1 LKNTANH
8 LQILQNLWGKMMN
21 DIQIVI
27 AIQFFLIITL
37 FIIVIRQDKQL
48 QKFNEWADTVDE
60 FMDSEY
66 IELEFEVKDD
76 KNKKSK
82 N

>member
-1 LKNTANH
+1 
-8 LQILQNLWGKMMN
+8 MN

-60 FMDSEY
+60 FIDSEY

>member
-1 LKNTANH
+1 MT
-8 LQILQNLWGKMMN
+8 

-60 FMDSEY
+60 FIDSEY

>member
-1 LKNTANH
+1 MT
-8 LQILQNLWGKMMN
+8 

-27 AIQFFLIITL
+27 AIQFFLIIML
-37 FIIVIRQDKQL
+37 FMIVRKQDKQL
-48 QKFNEWADTVDE
+48 QKFNEWADIVDA

>member
-1 LKNTANH
+1 MT
-8 LQILQNLWGKMMN
+8 

-27 AIQFFLIITL
+27 AIQFFLIILL
-37 FIIVIRQDKQL
+37 FMIVRKQDKQL
-48 QKFNEWADTVDE
+48 QKFNEWADTVDD

-66 IELEFEVKDD
+66 IELEFEVEND

>member
-1 LKNTANH
+1 MT
-8 LQILQNLWGKMMN
+8 

-27 AIQFFLIITL
+27 AIQFFLIIML
-37 FIIVIRQDKQL
+37 FMIVRRQDKQL

>member
-1 LKNTANH
+1 
-8 LQILQNLWGKMMN
+8 MN

-27 AIQFFLIITL
+27 AIQFFLIIML
-37 FIIVIRQDKQL
+37 FMIVRKQDKQL
-48 QKFNEWADTVDE
+48 QKFNEWADIVDA

>member
-1 LKNTANH
+1 
-8 LQILQNLWGKMMN
+8 MMN

-60 FMDSEY
+60 FIDSEY

>member
-1 LKNTANH
+1 MT
-8 LQILQNLWGKMMN
+8 

-37 FIIVIRQDKQL
+37 FIIGIRQDKQL

-60 FMDSEY
+60 FIDSEY

>member
-1 LKNTANH
+1 MT
-8 LQILQNLWGKMMN
+8 

-27 AIQFFLIITL
+27 AIQFFLIIML
-37 FIIVIRQDKQL
+37 FMIVRKQDKQL

>member
-1 LKNTANH
+1 MT
-8 LQILQNLWGKMMN
+8 

-27 AIQFFLIITL
+27 AIQFFLIMML
-37 FIIVIRQDKQL
+37 FMIVRKQDKQL
-48 QKFNEWADTVDE
+48 QKFNEWADIVDA

>member
-1 LKNTANH
+1 MT
-8 LQILQNLWGKMMN
+8 
-21 DIQIVI
+21 DVQIVI
-27 AIQFFLIITL
+27 AIQFFLIILL
-37 FIIVIRQDKQL
+37 FMIVRKQDKQL

>member
-1 LKNTANH
+1 
-8 LQILQNLWGKMMN
+8 MN

-27 AIQFFLIITL
+27 AIQFFLIIML
-37 FIIVIRQDKQL
+37 FMTVRKQEKQL
-48 QKFNEWADTVDE
+48 QKFNEWADIVDA

>member
-1 LKNTANH
+1 
-8 LQILQNLWGKMMN
+8 MMT

-37 FIIVIRQDKQL
+37 FMIVRRQDKQL

>member
-1 LKNTANH
+1 
-8 LQILQNLWGKMMN
+8 MMT

-27 AIQFFLIITL
+27 AIQFFLIIML
-37 FIIVIRQDKQL
+37 FMIVRKQDKQL

>member
-1 LKNTANH
+1 MT
-8 LQILQNLWGKMMN
+8 
-21 DIQIVI
+21 DIQIVV
-27 AIQFFLIITL
+27 AIQFFLIILL
-37 FIIVIRQDKQL
+37 FMIVRKQDKQL

-66 IELEFEVKDD
+66 IELDFEVKDD
-76 KNKKSK
+76 TNKKSK

>member
-1 LKNTANH
+1 MT
-8 LQILQNLWGKMMN
+8 

-27 AIQFFLIITL
+27 AIQFFLIILL
-37 FIIVIRQDKQL
+37 FILVRKQDKQL
-48 QKFNEWADTVDE
+48 QKFNEWADTVDA

-66 IELEFEVKDD
+66 IELDFEVKDD

>member
-1 LKNTANH
+1 MT
-8 LQILQNLWGKMMN
+8 

-27 AIQFFLIITL
+27 AIQFFLIIML
-37 FIIVIRQDKQL
+37 FMTVRKQEKQL
-48 QKFNEWADTVDE
+48 QKFNEWADIVDA

>member
-1 LKNTANH
+1 
-8 LQILQNLWGKMMN
+8 MMN

-27 AIQFFLIITL
+27 AIQFFLIIML
-37 FIIVIRQDKQL
+37 FMIVRKQEKKL